1 MKLAKLS
8 LAAVVVA
15 GLASSSFAADTL
27 ADAFKNGKVAGTL
40 KAWYWDRTDEGNFG
54 GAAQHNE
61 NILNLGVELGYV
73 TDSFYGFRLG
83 LTVQGSS
90 TPFAEEN
97 AKALFNKEAA
107 GQGTVLSEAYVGYK
121 LGQTDVKV
129 GRQYITTPLLSGNP
143 TRIFRESFEGVS
155 VTNTDLPQTTAFAQY
170 INKFQGRTGDV
181 FNGNSIANWSYN
193 APKFT
198 KEIILAGAGPSTF
211 AFDNAYSLG
220 AINKTIPNLTLIA
233 QFAKA
238 TDVNIKTPGPVGPY
252 GVGMNKTDDVSFY
265 YAEANYV
272 LPMSNFKVNFD
283 ANYRGSRGGSEFDIA
298 HIDGNMLG
306 LRVGFTELYGFG
318 AALAYTTVSGDDDAL
333 LGLGNGPSCY
343 TILPIRGPLVFNGFA
358 GMETYKLSATY
369 DFSKIGIS
377 GLATELSYVTAKQ
390 DRSEERRVGKEC

>member
-1 MKLAKLS
+1 M
-8 LAAVVVA
+8 
-15 GLASSSFAADTL
+15 
-27 ADAFKNGKVAGTL
+27 
-40 KAWYWDRTDEGNFG
+40 
-54 GAAQHNE
+54 
-61 NILNLGVELGYV
+61 
-73 TDSFYGFRLG
+73 
-83 LTVQGSS
+83 
-90 TPFAEEN
+90 
-97 AKALFNKEAA
+97 
-107 GQGTVLSEAYVGYK
+107 
-121 LGQTDVKV
+121 
-129 GRQYITTPLLSGNP
+129 
-143 TRIFRESFEGVS
+143 
-155 VTNTDLPQTTAFAQY
+155 
-170 INKFQGRTGDV
+170 
-181 FNGNSIANWSYN
+181 
-193 APKFT
+193 
-198 KEIILAGAGPSTF
+198 
-211 AFDNAYSLG
+211 
-220 AINKTIPNLTLIA
+220 
-233 QFAKA
+233 
-238 TDVNIKTPGPVGPY
+238 NIKTPGPVGPY

-390 DRSEERRVGKEC
+390 DTPSAATISTPVGTKAEIDGYAVKLSYAVPALKGLVTDITYVTFDKDYFKAGVQTKSLDTEELWINVNYKF